1 MKIKVI
7 NTNGKMYT
15 LPDKIVTKEPNKP
28 KEMINDEKAQFLEDV
43 KNAKV
48 IGLSDGKNNGLIK
61 IPITEENMNRIV
73 LTTNEDHA
81 VHLYYD
87 GKTPVKCRAY
97 TIIPKGATKK
107 IEFTLKQDGDIPF
120 GLYISSSGYYFGD
133 TKYLKNSYEIYT
145 NINGFLLSIPNTNA
159 YGKKRDDLPL
169 TRAHI
174 IQRPLGNG
182 RDGKYLYLDTLGELV
197 KKSFTVPSGSN
208 WFDLTD
214 CLDFLGG
221 EKFKTEGCRL
231 ILEEVENSLILTNK
245 ETNLSLIYTR
255 VDDEVIRD
263 FGFVTGILTS
273 DFLFISRLLS
283 ESTGAEKSSIIQSSA
298 IIEDLKYIN

>member
-7 NTNGKMYT
+7 STNGKMYT
-15 LPDKIVTKEPNKP
+15 LPDKIVAKEPNKP

-48 IGLSDGKNNGLIK
+48 ISLSDGVNYGLIK

-73 LTTNEDHA
+73 LTTDLNHSNFISFDR
-81 VHLYYD
+81 
-87 GKTPVKCRAY
+87 KTPVKCRAY

-120 GLYISSSGYYFGD
+120 GLYISNSGLFFGTD
-133 TKYLKNSYEIYT
+133 IFNSDIGHT
-145 NINGFLLSIPNTNA
+145 LISGFLLATPSTTA
-159 YGKKRDDLPL
+159 YGVKSEYVDLI
-169 TRAHI
+169 RAHTE
-174 IQRPLGNG
+174 QRSYA
-182 RDGKYLYLDTLGELV
+182 DGSDRKYLVEGSTDLA
-197 KKSFTVPSGSN
+197 KKSFTTPYPDN
-208 WFDLTD
+208 WFDLAY

-231 ILEEVENSLILTNK
+231 ILEEVEKSLILTNK

-255 VDDEVIRD
+255 RDDEEL
-263 FGFVTGILTS
+263 GIEIQTF
-273 DFLFISRLLS
+273 DFLFISRLVS
-283 ESTGAEKSSIIQSSA
+283 ERIAPGYPATKQSSA